1 MSSTSSAIIQEI
13 KAIYDAGLALMGYFY
28 CDFRDIAKQD
38 IPGLLTSLIGQLS
51 AKSDLCY
58 NILSDLYSRHNAG
71 SLQPDDDALMQ
82 CLKDMLQL
90 AGQPLIYIVVD
101 ALDECP
107 NTSGVVSNRGRVLR
121 FVEEL
126 VDLGLPN
133 LRLCIT
139 SRREAD
145 IVTTLESLASHTVS
159 LQDQTG
165 QKNDIAEYVKY
176 VVRSDS
182 RARKWREDKE
192 LVIDV
197 LVRKADGM

>member
-1 MSSTSSAIIQEI
+1 
-13 KAIYDAGLALMGYFY
+13 MGYFY
-28 CDFRDIAKQD
+28 YDFRDTAKQD
-38 IPGLLTSLIGQLS
+38 VTGLLTSLIGQLS

-58 NILSDLYSRHNAG
+58 DILSDLYSRHNAG

-82 CLKDMLQL
+82 CLKDMLEV
-90 AGQPLIYIVVD
+90 AGQPLTYIVVD

-121 FVEEL
+121 LVKEL
-126 VDLGLPN
+126 VNLELPN

-145 IVTTLESLASHTVS
+145 IVVTLEPLASHTVS

-165 QKNDIAEYVKY
+165 QKNDIAEYVKH
-176 VVRSDS
+176 VVHSDP
-182 RARKWREDKE
+182 RTRRWREDKE
-192 LVIDV
+192 LVIDI
-197 LVRKADGM
+197 LVRNADGM